1 MMTLRDSVVFVWVFL
16 IIQLIVLYIINSQN
30 ISDQVTITSKTFDIM
45 RLTTKERRKKKSN

>member
-1 MMTLRDSVVFVWVFL
+1 MMTLRASVVFVWVFL

-45 RLTTKERRKKKSN
+45 RLTTKERRKKSN